1 MPKSRRVNANFD
13 DDGDGNDGEV
23 VFVEAFEVDI
33 GDVTMATPG
42 AKYGGHGC
50 ARSGINL
57 RSAKDLQKICKRSA
71 KAAWRPTT
79 AMTHMTHGSL
89 FINCHLLSS
98 CNILDVLP
106 PK

>member
-13 DDGDGNDGEV
+13 DDGDGGDDGED

-50 ARSGINL
+50 ARSGINDA
-57 RSAKDLQKICKRSA
+57 SDWNYTGCICI
-71 KAAWRPTT
+71 
-79 AMTHMTHGSL
+79 HV
-89 FINCHLLSS
+89 LSRQGH
-98 CNILDVLP
+98 VRR
-106 PK
+106 